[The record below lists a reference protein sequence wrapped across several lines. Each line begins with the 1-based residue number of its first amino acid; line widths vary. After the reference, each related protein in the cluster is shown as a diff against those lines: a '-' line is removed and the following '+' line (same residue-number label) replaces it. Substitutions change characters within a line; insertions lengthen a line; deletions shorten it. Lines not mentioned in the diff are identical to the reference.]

1 MHKSKK
7 SALKATFINQ
17 HKHMLIMPS
26 VLQDAFVLLKEVVL
40 KIVNR
45 FIIAAVILLTGFIMG
60 RIAFNLSKRILS
72 EIKLDILVRSYTG
85 IKLSMEETISNII
98 KYSIYFVALL
108 FSVSQL
114 GIENLTFN
122 VIATGVLIL
131 IIISVILA
139 VRDFFPN
146 LLARLFIRSKRDFKP
161 GNLVRTENA
170 MGRLV
175 SVDLVETKIEV
186 KSGEFLY
193 LPNSFVLRGI
203 VRVKRRREKKD
214 N

>member
-1 MHKSKK
+1 
-7 SALKATFINQ
+7 
-17 HKHMLIMPS
+17 MPS

-146 LLARLFIRSKRDFKP
+146 LLAGLFIRSKRDFKP

>member
-1 MHKSKK
+1 
-7 SALKATFINQ
+7 
-17 HKHMLIMPS
+17 MPS

-122 VIATGVLIL
+122 AIATGVLIL

-146 LLARLFIRSKRDFKP
+146 MLAGFFIRGNRDFKH

-175 SVDLVETKIEV
+175 SVDLVETKIEM
-186 KSGEFLY
+186 KSGEFIY

-203 VRVKRRREKKD
+203 VRVKRKREKK
-214 N
+214 

>member
-1 MHKSKK
+1 
-7 SALKATFINQ
+7 
-17 HKHMLIMPS
+17 MLIMPS

-146 LLARLFIRSKRDFKP
+146 LLAGLFIRSKRDFKP